1 MKQRTLHPFLQKLAA
16 LAILGI
22 GLGAAVSALAY
33 PLAGALTQRSEA
45 EVRLAKYA
53 EIATS
58 SPLAAA
64 AHNPAD
70 LAAVHIDTAEAQLA
84 LQAIVDRLARGAGL
98 AVQSTQP
105 LAAEH
110 MGDVGQGVWIELTA
124 SSDLQALIAFLASF
138 DAERPFLMV
147 RRLELEAGAGPRPD
161 VFLRIKAQIGRAWRT
176 AEAPQ

>member
-1 MKQRTLHPFLQKLAA
+1 MKQRTLHPFLQKVAA

-33 PLAGALTQRSEA
+33 PLAGAFAQRSEA
-45 EVRLAKYA
+45 EARLARYTELA
-53 EIATS
+53 S
-58 SPLAAA
+58 SPPTATAAY
-64 AHNPAD
+64 NPAD

-84 LQAIVDRLARGAGL
+84 LQAVVDRLARGAGL

-110 MGDVGQGVWIELTA
+110 MGDVGQGVWIDLTA

-138 DAERPFLMV
+138 DAERPLLMV
-147 RRLELEAGAGPRPD
+147 RRLEVEAGAGPRPD
-161 VFLRIKAQIGRAWRT
+161 VFLRFKAQIGRVWRT
-176 AEAPQ
+176 AEASQ